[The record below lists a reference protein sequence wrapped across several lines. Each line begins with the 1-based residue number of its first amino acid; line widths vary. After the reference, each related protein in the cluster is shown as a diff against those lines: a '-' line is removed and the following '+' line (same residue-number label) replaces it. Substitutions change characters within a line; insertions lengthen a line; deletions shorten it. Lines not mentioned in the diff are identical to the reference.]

1 MTTSRTPRIAPGDRR
16 EVGLLATVVA
26 RVSGRVTGT
35 TPPNLFLVLGR
46 HRKLFRG
53 WLRFAGRLMPGGT
66 LPRRDTELVILRVA
80 HLRSCDYEL
89 DQHRRLGRRAGL
101 TDTDIERVFAGL
113 DADGW
118 TDRQRVLL
126 RAVDELHHDRDL
138 SDATW
143 ADVCR
148 HLDTR
153 ETIELVLLAGHYEML
168 ATAITA
174 LRIPPDAARRG

>member
-1 MTTSRTPRIAPGDRR
+1 MTAPGAARIAPGDRR
-16 EVGLLATVVA
+16 QVGLLTTLVA
-26 RVSGRVTGT
+26 QVSGRVIGT

-66 LPRRDTELVILRVA
+66 LPRADTELVILRVA
-80 HLRSCDYEL
+80 QLRRCDYEL
-89 DQHRRLGRRAGL
+89 AQHRRLARRAGL
-101 TDTDIERVFAGL
+101 TDVEIERAFAGP

-118 TDRQRVLL
+118 TDRQRTLL
-126 RAVDELHHDRDL
+126 RAVDELHRERDL

-143 ADVCR
+143 SDLRR
-148 HLDTR
+148 HLDDR
-153 ETIELVLLAGHYEML
+153 GSIELVLLAGHYEML

-174 LRIPPDAARRG
+174 LRVPPDAPRV